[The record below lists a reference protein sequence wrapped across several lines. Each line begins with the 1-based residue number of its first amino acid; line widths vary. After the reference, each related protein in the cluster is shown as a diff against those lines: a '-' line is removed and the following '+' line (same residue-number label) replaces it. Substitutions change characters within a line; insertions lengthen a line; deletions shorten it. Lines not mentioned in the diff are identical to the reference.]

1 MAKRK
6 TRATP
11 RASARRKSGTLKA
24 RARKSTARARK
35 ASAHR
40 QRPSRKPASR
50 RRSAARRRV
59 SARTKRV
66 AARTKSATP
75 RPRARAPRPT
85 SSGAARRGPAPGLQR
100 PRRILEDNIP
110 TPPSSLDLDR
120 HASAANS
127 GRAEILEALR
137 APPKAV
143 RPLTGGDVDADWAR
157 AYDSGDEAPGGDNP
171 HPTMTSSMK
180 SAGLWESSTMMWKSL
195 KGADKVN
202 QRDRHRWELDP
213 RVSEDYP
220 IEEGR
225 RIEMSTKNQHCIRFS
240 IPIAH
245 SHPSSP
251 PLPHLQH
258 PRHDFLNRQRRR
270 IDAVA
275 SAAMV
280 SGDAER
286 VVDLSRPGFSSL
298 ATLVERPFTAARG
311 EPDRSPADGPARLGM
326 RQEKF

>member
-11 RASARRKSGTLKA
+11 RAGARRKSGTLKA

-40 QRPSRKPASR
+40 PRPARKPASR
-50 RRSAARRRV
+50 RRSAAPRRV
-59 SARTKRV
+59 AARTKRV
-66 AARTKSATP
+66 AARTKSPTP
-75 RPRARAPRPT
+75 RPRAPRAT

-137 APPKAV
+137 AHTESSPA
-143 RPLTGGDVDADWAR
+143 LTGGDVDADWAK

-171 HPTMTSSMK
+171 TPDQDIVDEIGRSL
-180 SAGLWESSTMMWKSL
+180 GIQYDDVEEL
-195 KGADKVN
+195 KGADKVT

-213 RVSEDYP
+213 ASSEDYP
-220 IEEGR
+220 DRGK
-225 RIEMSTKNQHCIRFS
+225 KN
-240 IPIAH
+240 
-245 SHPSSP
+245 
-251 PLPHLQH
+251 
-258 PRHDFLNRQRRR
+258 
-270 IDAVA
+270 
-275 SAAMV
+275 
-280 SGDAER
+280 
-286 VVDLSRPGFSSL
+286 
-298 ATLVERPFTAARG
+298 
-311 EPDRSPADGPARLGM
+311 
-326 RQEKF
+326 